1 MPEETTETPPPAS
14 PPPPSEDFIEKVKTA
29 LREVLPE
36 FLDKEP
42 PPPPEETQTPAKRV
56 RSLRQE
62 ESDMEH
68 LVEKVLG
75 KLKAAEPPPPAAKA
89 EPVAETPPGPPPRKK
104 RISAAMWG
112 E

>member
-14 PPPPSEDFIEKVKTA
+14 PPPPSEDFLEKVKTA

-68 LVEKVLG
+68 LVTTVVE
-75 KLKAAEPPPPAAKA
+75 KLKAKEPPAPPAPS
-89 EPVAETPPGPPPRKK
+89 EPVVETPPGPPPRKARLQK
-104 RISAAMWG
+104 AMWG
-112 E
+112 